1 MRGEF
6 KSLVVCIK
14 KAARRRQGE
23 EIMNCLLCINFKDCK
38 GKVEYQRELA
48 DEKVSCLDVMYELTG
63 RQMPSYSYQSFPLF
77 LHLYT
82 NEDLSVTKRQIELN
96 FDKFVGQ
103 YGEEKIK
110 QIVKEEGLYALAK
123 LL

>member
-1 MRGEF
+1 
-6 KSLVVCIK
+6 
-14 KAARRRQGE
+14 
-23 EIMNCLLCINFKDCK
+23 MNCLLCINFKDCK

-48 DEKVSCLDVMYELTG
+48 DEKVSCLDGMYQLTG
-63 RQMPSYSYQSFPLF
+63 GQMPSYSYQSFPLF

-96 FDKFVGQ
+96 FDKLVGK

-110 QIVKEEGLYALAK
+110 QIVIEEGLYALAK